1 MAQFPDSSPSPLPRV
16 RDGDWI
22 VGEFLSHGK
31 ANFRFE
37 ELGSRSYFLRL
48 RTQETEQ
55 GARRRTEE
63 SDRAGRPIDGRDER
77 HPWSPDDGG
86 VRILWGADL
95 KRAIEESKSHVKVGQ
110 IVAARIVRRERLYL
124 ESKQKMSAGAQ
135 PMYRNRWE
143 VETPQF
149 VAQRQKFA
157 RAVNDSYQSARR
169 SGVHDPE
176 SFALYLIHDGARRL
190 AEERFANVEDQ
201 QKFLARVRNFFAAS
215 PEREALIA
223 KTVARLKQQ
232 EAATHATRAA
242 PQAREGPTRE

>member
-1 MAQFPDSSPSPLPRV
+1 MAQSPIAARV
-16 RDGDWI
+16 PYR
-22 VGEFLSHGK
+22 EFAMAIGSWASFYRMGRRT
-31 ANFRFE
+31 FD
-37 ELGSRSYFLRL
+37 SRSLDRA
-48 RTQETEQ
+48 RTSCAY
-55 GARRRTEE
+55 GPKRPSRARGAARRSRIAPVAQSTDAT
-63 SDRAGRPIDGRDER
+63 SAVHGPA
-77 HPWSPDDGG
+77 DDGG

-135 PMYRNRWE
+135 PIYRNRWE

-169 SGVHDPE
+169 SGVDDPE

-223 KTVARLKQQ
+223 KTVERLKQQ
-232 EAATHATRAA
+232 EAATHINRAA
-242 PQAREGPTRE
+242 LQAREGPTRE